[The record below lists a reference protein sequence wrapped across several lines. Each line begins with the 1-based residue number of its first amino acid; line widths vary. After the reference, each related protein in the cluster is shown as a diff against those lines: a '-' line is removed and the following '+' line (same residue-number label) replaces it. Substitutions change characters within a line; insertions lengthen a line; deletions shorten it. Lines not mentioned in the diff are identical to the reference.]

1 MKSGYSPEI
10 TVLLHG
16 CAVEISEDKKSQLT
30 RFLTHHSLDWER
42 LYTLANWHR
51 LTPFLYQTL
60 QYISGIPENFLAK
73 LRNDCQL
80 SAIDTLLK
88 QREYHQVTEL
98 LTTHGIAHVTYKG
111 VYLAENFYPNTSLRI
126 CGDIDILVGKEEA
139 PKAIRLLQSHQYHLN
154 QLHTSYWSHNEYSLL
169 DDLPEVSLFKPFFG
183 NNNQFDIDL
192 HWSIV
197 CFNKHYKSFTLS
209 DFQAHSDFSAELQV
223 ILLVTHHGVT
233 DLWQRIF
240 YINDLYFLLK
250 DKMIDWTWLLQK
262 LQLYGLE
269 KTFLVGLHWCQ
280 QIWNLPLPPFVQ
292 ALLKASN
299 VRSIAGAYE
308 KNWEVSHSIKGSN
321 LVLTQLMFFTKAQT
335 HLRQLVKIY
344 FTFFTSR
351 VFRAST
357 FRFGEHLLY
366 IPQELGVITIF
377 IRATRSIYNFFFK
390 EPHGSGRPSKSHG
403 TPSRPVGRTFRFGSE
418 PNQRAK

>member
-10 TVLLHG
+10 IVLLHV
-16 CAVEISEDKKSQLT
+16 CAVELSEDRKLQLT
-30 RFLTHHSLDWER
+30 HFLKHHSLDWER

-51 LTPFLYQTL
+51 LTPFVYQIL
-60 QYISGIPENFLAK
+60 QDISGVPENFLIK
-73 LRNDCQL
+73 LRNECRH

-98 LTTHGIAHVTYKG
+98 LSTHGIAHVTYKG
-111 VYLAENFYPNTSLRI
+111 VYLAENFYPSGNLRI

-139 PKAIRLLQSHQYHLN
+139 PKAIRLLQSNQYHLN
-154 QLHTSYWSHNEYSLL
+154 QLHTSYWSHNDYSLL

-183 NNNQFDIDL
+183 KGNQFDIDL

-197 CFNKHYKSFTLS
+197 CFNKHYKSFSLS
-209 DFQAHSDFSAELQV
+209 DFQAHPDFFAELQV
-223 ILLVTHHGVT
+223 VLLVTHHGLT

-250 DKMIDWTWLLQK
+250 DKTIDWAWLLQK

-280 QIWNLPLPPFVQ
+280 QIWDLPLPPFVQ
-292 ALLKASN
+292 ALLNASD
-299 VRSIAGAYE
+299 VRSMASAYE
-308 KNWEVSHSIKGSN
+308 KNWEMSHSMKGSS
-321 LVLTQLMFFTKAQT
+321 LVVNQLMYFTKAQT
-335 HLRQLVKIY
+335 QLSQLVKIY

-366 IPQELGVITIF
+366 IPQELGLITVF
-377 IRATRSIYNFFFK
+377 IRATRSIYNFLLFNSSHPEANLTK
-390 EPHGSGRPSKSHG
+390 EPSK
-403 TPSRPVGRTFRFGSE
+403 
-418 PNQRAK
+418 

>member
-10 TVLLHG
+10 IVLLHV
-16 CAVEISEDKKSQLT
+16 CAAEISENKKLQLT
-30 RFLTHHSLDWER
+30 HFLTQNQLNWDR

-51 LTPFLYQTL
+51 LTPFLYQML
-60 QYISGIPENFLAK
+60 QTIPETPESFLLK
-73 LRNDCQL
+73 LRNDCQH

-98 LTTHGIAHVTYKG
+98 LSNQGIEHITYKG
-111 VYLAENFYPNTSLRI
+111 VYLAEHFYPTSSLRI
-126 CGDIDILVGKEEA
+126 CGDIDILVATEDA

-154 QLHTSYWSHNEYSLL
+154 QLHTRFWRHNEYSLL
-169 DDLPEVSLFKPFFG
+169 DDLPEVSLFKPFVG
-183 NNNQFDIDL
+183 MGSQFDIDL

-197 CFNKHYKSFTLS
+197 CFNKHYKSFKMS
-209 DFQAHSDFSAELQV
+209 DFQAHPDFFAELQV
-223 ILLVTHHGVT
+223 VLLVTHHGVT

-240 YINDLYFLLK
+240 YINDLYFLLN
-250 DKMIDWTWLLQK
+250 DQTIDWTWLLQK
-262 LQLYGLE
+262 LQSYGLE

-280 QIWNLPLPPFVQ
+280 QIWDLPLPPFVQ
-292 ALLKASN
+292 ALLNASD

-308 KNWEVSHSIKGSN
+308 KNWEVSHSMKDSN
-321 LVLTQLMFFTKAQT
+321 LVVTQLKFFTKAQT
-335 HLRQLVKIY
+335 QVGKLVKIY

-366 IPQELGVITIF
+366 IPQELGLITIF
-377 IRATRSIYNFFFK
+377 IRATRSIYNFLLFNFSGSEANLAK
-390 EPHGSGRPSKSHG
+390 EPGK
-403 TPSRPVGRTFRFGSE
+403 
-418 PNQRAK
+418 